1 MKVMVILTEDDTDD
15 RHGEHKDH
23 NAENEQDDDESH
35 GDDYDGHAEHE
46 DVHCYGDAKQ
56 QG

>member
-1 MKVMVILTEDDTDD
+1 MVILTEDDTDD